1 MVNNTNNNIAREVNK
16 LNETETQAVVNYI
29 SQLLSKRISRQTN
42 LNNNLNNNADDDLI
56 VSLSNALENKRARQ
70 VVEWERLRRQ
80 NLQRGA

>member
-42 LNNNLNNNADDDLI
+42 SNNNADDDLI
-56 VSLSNALENKRARQ
+56 VSLSDALENKRARQ